1 MLIRQASKI
10 QSSEIT
16 PGNVYL
22 SRRRFLAGLAVIGG
36 GLVGSVRGASPLGAI
51 VKSPLSTDEK
61 PTPYADV
68 TSYNNYYEFGT
79 SKEQPARYA
88 KTLKTSPWA
97 VSVEGAVAKPRKY
110 DLDSMMKMAPM
121 EERIYRHRC
130 VEGWSIVVPWI
141 GFSLNT
147 LIKQVEP
154 TSKAKFVAFESL
166 YDLKQMPMG
175 RYAGIALPYV
185 EGLRMDEAMHPLAM
199 LCFGLYG
206 ELLPNQNGAPIR
218 LVVPWKYG
226 FKSIKSIVK
235 IRFVDKMPP
244 ATWNLANPREYGFY
258 SNVNPAV
265 DNPRYSQAT
274 ELRLGEFR
282 RRKTLPFNGYADQVA
297 SLYAGMDL
305 RKNY

>member
-10 QSSEIT
+10 RWSEIT
-16 PGNVYL
+16 PKDTYL
-22 SRRRFLAGLAVIGG
+22 NRRRFLASVALLGG
-36 GLVGSVRGASPLGAI
+36 GLARGASPFGAI

-79 SKEQPARYA
+79 SKEQPAQYA
-88 KTLKTSPWA
+88 KTLKTSPWT
-97 VSVEGAVAKPRKY
+97 VSVEGAVAHPRKF
-110 DLDSMMKMAPM
+110 DLDAVMKMAPL

-154 TSKAKFVAFESL
+154 TAKAKFVAFESL
-166 YDLKQMPMG
+166 YDPKQMPMG
-175 RYAGIALPYV
+175 RHAGIALPYV

-199 LCFGLYG
+199 LCLGIYG

-244 ATWNLANPREYGFY
+244 TTWNLANPGEYGFY

-282 RRKTLPFNGYADQVA
+282 RRKTLPFNGYDQVT